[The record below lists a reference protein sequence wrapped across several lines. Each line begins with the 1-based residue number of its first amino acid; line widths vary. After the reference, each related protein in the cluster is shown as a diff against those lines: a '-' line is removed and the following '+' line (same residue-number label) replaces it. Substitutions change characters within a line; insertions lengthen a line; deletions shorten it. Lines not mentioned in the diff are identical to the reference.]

1 MQSANKI
8 LVVEDELAHF
18 ELIERGFEKRKDEFL
33 LRRAVNLE
41 EALVAISEFKPN
53 LIISDWKL
61 PDGNGTDLIIKDSH
75 NNLKIPIILMTSYGY
90 ETFAVEAMKLGVL
103 DYIVKSPDIFFDM
116 AHIAERTLREWD
128 NIVEKRN
135 IEDRLRKLSTAV
147 EQSKVINVI
156 TDTHGLIE
164 YVNPIFETITGYKSN
179 EAIGVTPG
187 ILKSGKT
194 ERAVYDDLWQTI
206 TAGYEWK
213 GELLNKRK
221 NGELYWESA
230 SISPIMDETGR
241 ITNFLKVSEDIN
253 EKKKMEMELKHALEK
268 AEESNR
274 LKSSILSNMNHE
286 FRTPLMGI
294 LGMTEL
300 LIEEI
305 EDEGH
310 EQMLERVKASGK
322 RLMTT
327 LNSILDLS
335 ELESDRTF
343 FKLSEYSIDDF
354 LIPFLKKFNKT
365 SEERNL
371 PFSYEIKNR
380 DLALLVYERFFE
392 QVLTNIIENSFKY
405 TNSGYIKVIIE
416 SVDLD
421 SKLWAKIS
429 IEDTGI
435 GIAPENFGLIF
446 EEFRQASEGMSRNYE
461 GSGLG
466 LTIAKKMIE
475 VMKGTIS
482 VVSKVNLGSTFTILL
497 PAMRIARPSKQEE
510 KDKWNTTINDIRK
523 KVFVPSGGKP
533 LILFVEDNKLNQ
545 EVTKLFLKDLALV
558 DCVSDGRSAINI
570 VNEKLYSLILMDIN
584 LGAGIDGI
592 EATRQIRQ
600 IRGYENIPIIAVT
613 GYASSADREKF
624 IAFGLTDILVKPFN
638 KDEILDLVKQILK
651 PEQKKQTK

>member
-1 MQSANKI
+1 MLSANKI

-18 ELIERGFEKRKDEFL
+18 ELIERGFEKRKNEFV
-33 LRRAVNLE
+33 LRRAINLE
-41 EALVAISEFKPN
+41 EAHKAIIEFQPN

-75 NNLKIPIILMTSYGY
+75 DYLKVPIILMTSYGY

-128 NIVEKRN
+128 TIVEKRK

-147 EQSKVINVI
+147 EQSHVINVI
-156 TDTHGLIE
+156 TDTNGVIE
-164 YVNPIFETITGYKSN
+164 YVNPIFETITGYKSV
-179 EAIGVTPG
+179 EVLGGTPSL
-187 ILKSGKT
+187 LKSGKM
-194 ERAVYDDLWQTI
+194 ERTLYNDLWTTI
-206 TAGYEWK
+206 LAGNEWK
-213 GELLNKRK
+213 GELHNKRK

-230 SISPIMDETGR
+230 SISPIKDETGR

-253 EKKKMEMELKHALEK
+253 EKKKMEMELKYALEK

-305 EDEGH
+305 DDENH
-310 EQMLERVKASGK
+310 EQMLERVRASGK

-354 LIPFLKKFNKT
+354 FIPFLKKFNKT
-365 SEERNL
+365 AEERNL
-371 PFSYEIKNR
+371 PFSYEIKNP

-405 TNSGYIKVIIE
+405 TTSGHIKVIIE

-435 GIAPENFGLIF
+435 GIAPENFDLIF

-475 VMKGTIS
+475 VMKGSIS
-482 VVSKVNLGSTFTILL
+482 VISKENVGSTFTILL
-497 PAMRIARPSKQEE
+497 PAMKIAKQTKEEE
-510 KDKWNTTINDIRK
+510 KEKWNTTINDIRK
-523 KVFVPSGGKP
+523 KVFVPAGGKP

-584 LGAGIDGI
+584 LGAGMDGI

-600 IRGYENIPIIAVT
+600 IRGYEKTPIIAVT
-613 GYASSADREKF
+613 GYASNSDREKF

-638 KDEILDLVKQILK
+638 KDEILELVIQILK
-651 PEQKKQTK
+651 PEQKKQME

>member
-1 MQSANKI
+1 MQPANKI
-8 LVVEDELAHF
+8 LVVEDELAHY
-18 ELIERGFEKRKDEFL
+18 ELIERGFEKRKDEFI
-33 LRRAVNLE
+33 LRRAINLE
-41 EALVAISEFKPN
+41 DALKAISEFKPN

-61 PDGNGTDLIIKDSH
+61 PDGNGTDLIIKDSR
-75 NNLKIPIILMTSYGY
+75 NYLIIPIILMTSYGY

-128 NIVEKRN
+128 TIVEKRK

-156 TDTHGLIE
+156 TDTDGIIE
-164 YVNPIFETITGYKSN
+164 YVNPIFETMTGYKGA
-179 EAIGVTPG
+179 EIIGQKPS
-187 ILKSGKT
+187 ILKSGKM
-194 ERAVYDDLWQTI
+194 ERALYDDLWKTI
-206 TAGYEWK
+206 KSGNEWK
-213 GELLNKRK
+213 GELLNKKK

-230 SISPIMDETGR
+230 SISPIMDDAGR

-253 EKKKMEMELKHALEK
+253 EKKKMETELKLALEK

-305 EDEGH
+305 EDENH
-310 EQMLERVKASGK
+310 EQMLERVRASGK

-365 SEERNL
+365 SEERDL
-371 PFSYEIKNR
+371 PFSYEIKNP

-405 TNSGYIKVIIE
+405 TISGHIKVLIE
-416 SVDLD
+416 SVEID

-429 IEDTGI
+429 VEDTGI
-435 GIAPENFGLIF
+435 GIAQENFSLIF

-475 VMKGTIS
+475 VMKGSIS
-482 VVSKVNLGSTFTILL
+482 VKSKENVGSTFTILL
-497 PAMRIARPSKQEE
+497 PAMKIAKPTKEEE
-510 KDKWNTTINDIRK
+510 KEKWNTTISDIRK
-523 KVFVPSGGKP
+523 KVFVPAGGKP

-545 EVTKLFLKDLALV
+545 EVTKIFLKDLALV

-570 VNEKLYSLILMDIN
+570 VNENLYSLILMDIN
-584 LGAGIDGI
+584 LGAGMDGI
-592 EATRQIRQ
+592 ETTRQIRQ
-600 IRGYENIPIIAVT
+600 IRGYETTPIIAVT
-613 GYASSADREKF
+613 GYASCADREKF

-638 KDEILDLVKQILK
+638 KDEILDLVLQILK
-651 PEQKKQTK
+651 PEQKKQMD